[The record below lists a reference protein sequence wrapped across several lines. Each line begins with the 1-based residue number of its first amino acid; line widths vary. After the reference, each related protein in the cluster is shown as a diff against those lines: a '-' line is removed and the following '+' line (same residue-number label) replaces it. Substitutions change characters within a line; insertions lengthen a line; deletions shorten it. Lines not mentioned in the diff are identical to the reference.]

1 MDRNGM
7 KSLLYELGINSG
19 KRGEFKDSGDNIQMC
34 CPFHGETRP
43 SCGINVYTEVGY
55 CFSCGETFTLAKL
68 VAHCKGWTNSFRDKD
83 GNTYENYD
91 YNKADEWLEEKYNIE
106 KKVITKE
113 NMGIIRIEDDV
124 EEEEQ
129 EDVNKRHEMSKLK
142 LAVFKSGKVVHSYF
156 LERGFTKETAKKFL
170 IGWDAKRMRITMPVL
185 WEDGVPCGVIGRAV
199 LEMKIN
205 GERNPEFYRIYK
217 KGNDFK
223 YHIYDNFPVGD
234 IIYPLPYFKP
244 VDDMAILVE
253 GQFDA
258 IWGHEQGF
266 PQFASTLGSKLTY
279 NRRLGRCKQIEIL
292 QKFGVKKVL
301 LLRDPDEAGRKGAEH
316 DYKLL
321 RKEGMIVYGTDYPEG
336 KTDPQELT
344 AEEIQ
349 SMIDNKYLFNVGTSK
364 LKRIDD

>member
-1 MDRNGM
+1 MNREELKG
-7 KSLLYELGINSG
+7 LLYEIGLSGG
-19 KRGEFKDSGDNIQMC
+19 KRGELKDSGDNVQFC

-43 SCGINVYTEVGY
+43 SAGIHVYDEVGR
-55 CFSCGETFTLAKL
+55 CFSCGETFTLTKL

-83 GNTYENYD
+83 GKSYENYD
-91 YNKADEWLEEKYNIE
+91 YSKVEEWLEEKYNIE
-106 KKVITKE
+106 KKVINKE
-113 NMGIIRIEDDV
+113 SMGIIRIEDDL
-124 EEEEQ
+124 EEEQ

-142 LAVFKSGKVVHSYF
+142 LAVFKSGKVVHNYF
-156 LERGFTKETAKKFL
+156 LERGFTKDTAKKFL

-205 GERNPEFYRIYK
+205 GERNPEFYKIYK

-244 VDDMAILVE
+244 VDAMAILVE

-292 QKFGVKKVL
+292 RKYGVKKVL

-321 RKEGMIVYGTDYPEG
+321 RKEGLIVYGTDYPEG

-364 LKRIDD
+364 IKRIDD